1 MTAED
6 ERKGG
11 EQKKVQHSR
20 ALGVR
25 GGVSRMLL
33 TMLYD
38 LNLWYSATDERKT
51 GDANRRSDPT
61 AVLQRNATSATQPP
75 QKFGSE
81 R

>member
-1 MTAED
+1 
-6 ERKGG
+6 
-11 EQKKVQHSR
+11 
-20 ALGVR
+20 
-25 GGVSRMLL
+25 MLL